1 MKEIILFG
9 KALTLDATAANPVS
23 EIELNRFAIERG
35 YIVHPSCCGQHVK
48 DFLST
53 KPVNYNSTFYKSFD
67 DVTSKN
73 RLELYIDQCLH
84 YASTYGTGFAGK
96 AYVPNDTL
104 VDEYPKVDF
113 SDAKVI
119 SPMTRKELIEAVLKM
134 VYAPI
139 ALKEDTLVL
148 LQDLIKEHAL
158 ISLID
163 VNKITNKEL
172 LMFFCKLTKT
182 YPKSAVECMRY
193 LIYMLIESTLLIKD
207 PGTIYKIR
215 QAFASNELTN
225 SIKLRIAMD
234 DMGLEKLSTVF
245 YRFKPLFLAMK
256 TKGTSKTINKIRRLA
271 KKNHIPMKKGLLSDL
286 TSNPYLVDICESETN
301 ECNLLMVRRDKEMDS
316 FRELIDSGSVSNF
329 MKIRLLNAIN
339 LHHHKPEYKIYTIRN
354 GKVFVKPNIRDFK
367 TPSFWRVW
375 DVLINSLED
384 SLASKACTIKLPENI
399 ELAAPTSEKMFV
411 GDIPFNS
418 RVKIDEQSVI
428 GIHWFG
434 RDGADD
440 LDLSYLNINGRKFGW
455 NSDYYDK
462 DREVVFSGDMT
473 SANPE
478 AAEAFYCKSGLANGV
493 FKVNTYCGSDDS
505 KFTVFISKKTGE
517 EYFHKSNQFEKY
529 CVDPSAMVYNT
540 PLTMTSLE
548 MSIGFICDN
557 HFVFNNTK
565 TGDNR
570 VSSNSIL
577 VEQFNSAMM
586 SISQSCLKLEDV
598 LLAAGFTICKNS
610 EDATIDLSTFNK
622 ADLISLLSD

>member
-23 EIELNRFAIERG
+23 EIELNKFAIERG

-48 DFLST
+48 DFLLT

-73 RLELYIDQCLH
+73 RFELYIDQCLH

-96 AYVPNDTL
+96 AYVPNDTA

-119 SPMTRKELIEAVLKM
+119 SPMTRKELIEDVLKM

-148 LQDLIKEHAL
+148 LQDLIKEYAL

-193 LIYMLIESTLLIKD
+193 LIYMLTESTLLIKD

-215 QAFASNELTN
+215 QAFASNELTTG
-225 SIKLRIAMD
+225 IKVRIVMD
-234 DMGLEKLSTVF
+234 DMSLEKLSTVF

-271 KKNHIPMKKGLLSDL
+271 KKNHIPMKKGLLSDV
-286 TSNPYLVDICESETN
+286 TSNPYLADFCKSETK
-301 ECNLLMVRRDKEMDS
+301 RDIEMNS
-316 FRELIDSGSVSNF
+316 FKKLIHSGSVSNF
-329 MKIRLLNAIN
+329 MKIRLLNAIS
-339 LHHHKPEYKIYTIRN
+339 LHHHRPEYKIYTIRN
-354 GKVFVKPNIRDFK
+354 GKVFVKPSIRDFK

-375 DVLINSLED
+375 DILINSLED
-384 SLASKACTIKLPENI
+384 SLASKACRIKLPENI

-455 NSDYYDK
+455 NSSYYDK
-462 DREVVFSGDMT
+462 DEEVVFSGDMT

-493 FKVNTYCGSDDS
+493 FKVNTYHGANDS
-505 KFTVFISKKTGE
+505 KFTAFISKKTGE
-517 EYFHKSNQFEKY
+517 DYFHKSNQFEKY

-548 MSIGFICDN
+548 MNIGFICDN

-577 VEQFNSAMM
+577 VTQFNSAMM

-610 EDATIDLSTFNK
+610 EDADIDLSTFNK
-622 ADLISLLSD
+622 ADLISLLSN